1 MIGVGSGK
9 KPFTTA
15 KVAAT
20 TEAAA
25 MTTNA
30 GKIAT
35 GTAAAPETIA
45 SGVWHWIKREVLIED
60 EE

>member
-9 KPFTTA
+9 KPFATA

-30 GKIAT
+30 GKIAA
-35 GTAAAPETIA
+35 GTAA
-45 SGVWHWIKREVLIED
+45 
-60 EE
+60 